1 MEYLLNP
8 FKPGAGRIPPELAG
22 RAQLVAE
29 FRQMLFQARET
40 GEGDRP
46 WILTGLRG
54 VGKTVLLNQLGR
66 EATELKL
73 MFVKVE
79 ASASAPLANSL
90 AKELHLALRRVLSTS
105 DKAKKIWHASARALR
120 SFQLRVDPTGAYS
133 FGVTVE
139 PQLGV
144 ADSGDLATDLQEL
157 LERIGLAARE
167 ENTVLLLAVD
177 ELQEATAPDLASLN
191 MALHNLGQSISP
203 VPVLFVGAGLPSLP
217 AVLAD
222 ATSYA
227 ERLYDYRRIGL
238 LDETATT
245 TALVVPV
252 QSNGAEWSEGALNEA
267 VDATG
272 GYPYFIQAYGSYIWA
287 ARATN
292 LISLDDVEIGVE
304 SARAEVDRGLYQS
317 RWERSSPTQQAFMA
331 AMALDAGDPSAMSE
345 LVVRLGKKSTTD
357 ISVNRRDLIR
367 SGLIYMPQRGSV
379 AFTVPGMH
387 DFITR
392 QEA

>member
-22 RAQLVAE
+22 RAELIGQY
-29 FRQMLFQARET
+29 RRMLYQARET
-40 GEGDRP
+40 GESDRP

-54 VGKTVLLNQLGR
+54 VGKTVLLNQLGA
-66 EATELKL
+66 EAADLKL
-73 MFVKVE
+73 LFIKVE
-79 ASASAPLANSL
+79 ASNSTPLASAL
-90 AKELHLALRRVLSTS
+90 AKELHLALRRVMSTS
-105 DKAKKIWHASARALR
+105 DRARTAWHAAARAFR

-133 FGVTVE
+133 FGVTIE
-139 PQLGV
+139 PQPGV
-144 ADSGDLATDLQEL
+144 ADSGDLAVDLHEL

-167 ENTVLLLAVD
+167 QNTALLLAVD
-177 ELQEATAPDLASLN
+177 ELQEAPANDLAALN
-191 MALHNLGQSISP
+191 RALHGLGQAVSP

-238 LDETATT
+238 LDEQATT
-245 TALVVPV
+245 DALLLPV
-252 QSNGAEWSEGALNEA
+252 QANGADWANEALNEA

-287 ARATN
+287 SRATN
-292 LISLDDVEIGVE
+292 LITLDDVEIGVE
-304 SARAEVDRGLYQS
+304 AARAEVDRGLYQS
-317 RWERSSPTQQAFMA
+317 RWERASATQQAFMA
-331 AMALDAGDPSAMSE
+331 AMAADAGEPSSMAD
-345 LVVRLGKKSTTD
+345 LVVRLNKRSTTD

-367 SGLIYMPQRGSV
+367 RGLIFMPRRGSV

-387 DFITR
+387 DFILR
-392 QEA
+392 QEP